1 MTAAEIR
8 TATRTDT
15 DKCVAL
21 IALAFSNDPAARW
34 AYKDPVA
41 YLEHF
46 PAFVRAFS
54 CAAFD
59 YGTAHHIEG
68 SATALWIPP
77 GVEPDEGPLVALIE
91 ASVPASDRAAV
102 LHVLG
107 QMGEAH
113 PQEPH
118 WYLPLIGTDP
128 AQQGRGHGSAL
139 LRHALAIFDADQVP
153 AYLEATSPR
162 NVALY
167 QRHGFE
173 ITGTIQAG
181 DSPTITPMVRR
192 PR

>member
-1 MTAAEIR
+1 MTVAKVAI
-8 TATRTDT
+8 ATREEMDE
-15 DKCVAL
+15 CVAL

-34 AYKDPVA
+34 LYKDAGA
-41 YLEHF
+41 YLAYF
-46 PAFVRAFS
+46 PRFIRAFG
-54 CAAFD
+54 CTAFD
-59 YGTAHHIEG
+59 YDTAHHIEG
-68 SATALWIPP
+68 CAAALWIPP
-77 GVEPDEGPLVALIE
+77 GEHPDEAPLAALIE
-91 ASVPASDRAAV
+91 QSVPAPDQKDVVSV
-102 LHVLG
+102 LE

-128 AQQGRGHGSAL
+128 ARQGRGHGSAL
-139 LRHALAIFDADQVP
+139 LRHALAICDADRVP

-181 DSPTITPMVRR
+181 NSPPITPMVRP

>member
-1 MTAAEIR
+1 MAAAVT
-8 TATRTDT
+8 TATSADK

-34 AYKDPVA
+34 AYKEPAA

-46 PAFVRAFS
+46 PSFVRAFG

-59 YGTAHHIEG
+59 YDAAHHIEG
-68 SATALWIPP
+68 TAAALWIPP
-77 GVEPDEGPLVALIE
+77 GVEPDEGPLIALIE
-91 ASVPASDRAAV
+91 RSVPVDDLADVFAV
-102 LHVLG
+102 FE

-128 AQQGRGHGSAL
+128 TQQGRGHGSAL
-139 LRHALAIFDADQVP
+139 LRHALAICDADQVP

-162 NVALY
+162 NVTLY
-167 QRHGFE
+167 QRYGFE

-192 PR
+192 PQQ

>member
-1 MTAAEIR
+1 MAAAVK
-8 TATRTDT
+8 TATVA
-15 DKCVAL
+15 DKDACVAL

-34 AYKDPVA
+34 AYKEPAA
-41 YLEHF
+41 YLEYF
-46 PAFVRAFS
+46 PSFIRAFGCS
-54 CAAFD
+54 AFD
-59 YGTAHHIEG
+59 YDAAHHIEG
-68 SATALWIPP
+68 TAAALWIPP
-77 GVEPDEGPLVALIE
+77 GVEPDEGPLIALVE
-91 ASVPASDRAAV
+91 QSVPADDLADVLAV
-102 LHVLG
+102 FE

-128 AQQGRGHGSAL
+128 TQQGCGHGSAL
-139 LRHALAIFDADQVP
+139 LRHALAICDADQVP

-181 DSPTITPMVRR
+181 NSPPITPMVRR

>member
-1 MTAAEIR
+1 
-8 TATRTDT
+8 
-15 DKCVAL
+15 
-21 IALAFSNDPAARW
+21 
-34 AYKDPVA
+34 
-41 YLEHF
+41 
-46 PAFVRAFS
+46 
-54 CAAFD
+54 
-59 YGTAHHIEG
+59 
-68 SATALWIPP
+68 
-77 GVEPDEGPLVALIE
+77 VALIE

-102 LHVLG
+102 LDVLG

-162 NVALY
+162 DVALY

>member
-1 MTAAEIR
+1 MVK
-8 TATRTDT
+8 TATSADT

-34 AYKDPVA
+34 AYKDPAA

-46 PAFVRAFS
+46 PSFIRAFGCS
-54 CAAFD
+54 AFD
-59 YGTAHHIEG
+59 YHAAHHIEG
-68 SATALWIPP
+68 SAAALWIPP
-77 GVEPDEGPLVALIE
+77 GVEPDEGPLIALVE
-91 ASVPASDRAAV
+91 RSVPADDLADVLAV
-102 LHVLG
+102 FG

-128 AQQGRGHGSAL
+128 AQQGRGHGSTL
-139 LRHALAIFDADQVP
+139 LRHALAICDADRVP

-181 DSPTITPMVRR
+181 DSPTITPMMRQ